1 MNATPSRIKKSVLLL
16 LPLLLGLPAFAQQP
30 DAVEEVR
37 QQLEQQR
44 HLVVN
49 SDILSSA
56 EKAQQLLE
64 LGAWEEAANLIA
76 AAEPSLARTLA
87 QARLAFLQHAYGQAE
102 ELVNAVLQEEPRNRE
117 ALLLKS
123 KLQVQA
129 WDLAEAEATAKRLLA
144 NNERDEAAALAI
156 GRILMLQKDYAQAL
170 EWARKVQRWNPN
182 SAGAW
187 LLESDVH
194 FWNQQPELAEGPLV
208 KSLTLDPFN
217 ADARFNYGYAIW
229 RRVDA
234 TQLDAMADQ
243 WELALT
249 INPLHYVT
257 HWHWGNGH
265 TNLTYADYAQPEDEA
280 VREALQVVDTLI
292 SKNSIQQALEV
303 AREVQQKYPTSVLP
317 AMFRGSAYYM
327 AFEMDRTQRL
337 DSAHTI
343 FRRILE
349 QKNHYGPAHNG
360 LAAVIKQK
368 QLSYLA
374 DYDSLN
380 QVIRQTEI
388 KDPENFGRVF
398 PDVQYYP
405 GKEVQQMVWAQL
417 YESIVYFPFLARQE
431 EKFVIPPL
439 HIDLTIAMGSPYFRG
454 GTTFDNRQWMD
465 IRGVGSGAAGIEY
478 VVRGAY
484 LERNVVL
491 HEYVHQFH
499 GRVFTDEENR
509 EVRRL
514 YHKAMQEGRTL
525 DYYSAN
531 NEHEYLAQT
540 YPAYFEPEK
549 VHPLNHKSVNTTSE
563 LKAKDPEL
571 YSFLDGLVKRQR
583 AYLAGDEQAMASNW
597 AQVYINLSDE
607 ARREKR
613 YAEAA
618 ALLDTALQWDNA
630 YQPALIS
637 YAMLNWEEQNF
648 QAAQDWLEKA
658 KAVDADYAPVY
669 VAEASLLEAMRQAGE
684 IPQEA
689 AITRQES
696 LYRQAM
702 ALEDDLLMRAYT
714 NQQFREFYVS
724 YGKIPEAIAVAEQYL
739 EDAPTIS
746 TYLRD
751 RRDEAIAFAS
761 WLKGV
766 SSENTEAEEELA
778 RLVSRKPQ
786 HYNLRRQYAE
796 VLASQG
802 KYDQAHQVLAEGQR
816 ILSAAGNPRADY
828 MVRMAAYQ
836 LATGDSLAA
845 RTSIQPLLEGS
856 INLQEKELL
865 AGVLLGL
872 GETAQAA
879 DILKN
884 LPSPKTPQEAANR
897 WLAKAQL
904 LEAQGKTKKA
914 AKAYEAALKEDAYH
928 RQARA
933 LYLQL
938 LQRQGKEKKARQLKQ
953 EGARLK
959 KTFIP

>member
-1 MNATPSRIKKSVLLL
+1 MNVTSCRIIKSALIL
-16 LPLLLGLPAFAQQP
+16 LPFLINLPAFAQQP

-64 LGAWEEAANLIA
+64 LGAWEEATNLIA
-76 AAEPSLARTLA
+76 AAEPSLPRSLT
-87 QARLAFLQHAYGQAE
+87 QARLAFLQHEYAQAE
-102 ELVNAVLQEEPRNRE
+102 NLVNQVLQQQPRHRE

-129 WDLAEAEATAKRLLA
+129 WELPEAMATAKSLLDA
-144 NNERDEAAALAI
+144 NERDEEAALAI
-156 GRILMLQKDYAQAL
+156 GRIRMLQKDYKQAL
-170 EWARKVQRWNPN
+170 EWALRVQQWNPEN
-182 SAGAW
+182 AGAW

-194 FWNQQPELAEGPLV
+194 FWNQQPELAEEPLL

-234 TQLDAMADQ
+234 TQLDAMAAQ
-243 WELALT
+243 WELALML
-249 INPLHYVT
+249 NPLHYVT

-265 TNLTYADYAQPEDEA
+265 TNLTYADYARREDEA
-280 VREALQVVDTLI
+280 VREALKEADTLI
-292 SKNSIQQALEV
+292 SRNEISEALAL
-303 AREVQQKYPTSVLP
+303 ARKVQQQFPASVLP
-317 AMFRGSAYYM
+317 AMFRGSVYYM

-337 DSAHTI
+337 DSAQGI
-343 FRRILE
+343 FQDILE
-349 QKNHYGPAHNG
+349 QKEHYGPAHNG

-374 DYDSLN
+374 NYDSLN
-380 QVIRQTEI
+380 QIIRQTKIE
-388 KDPENFGRVF
+388 DPINFARVF

-405 GKEVQQMVWAQL
+405 GREVQQMVWAQL

-499 GRVFTDEENR
+499 GSVFTDQENR

-514 YHKAMQEGRTL
+514 YHQAMKEGRTL

-540 YPAYFEPEK
+540 YPAYFEPVK
-549 VHPLNHKSVNTTSE
+549 VHPLNHKSINTTRE
-563 LKAKDPEL
+563 LKRKDPEL
-571 YSFLDGLVKRQR
+571 YAFLDGLVKRQR
-583 AYLAGDEQAMASNW
+583 AYLSGDEQAMASNW
-597 AQVYINLSDE
+597 AEVFLNLSE
-607 ARREKR
+607 KPRREEQ
-613 YAEAA
+613 YATAA
-618 ALLDTALQWDNA
+618 ALLDTALQWDDT
-630 YQPALIS
+630 YQPALIG
-637 YAMLNWEEQNF
+637 YAALKREEQEF
-648 QAAQDWLEKA
+648 KAAQSWLEKA
-658 KAVDADYAPVY
+658 KAVDAGYAPVY
-669 VAEASLLEAMRQAGE
+669 VAEAALLEAMRQAGKITPE
-684 IPQEA
+684 EA
-689 AITRQES
+689 VTQQKS
-696 LYRQAM
+696 LYEKAL
-702 ALEDDLLMRAYT
+702 ALEDDLLMRAYA

-724 YGKIPEAIAVAEQYL
+724 YGRIPEAIAVAEAYL
-739 EDAPTIS
+739 EDAPTVS

-751 RRDEAIAFAS
+751 RRDEALAFS
-761 WLKGV
+761 LWLKGV
-766 SSENTEAEEELA
+766 NSTNKEAEQELA
-778 RLVSRKPQ
+778 RLVSLKPQ
-786 HYNLRRQYAE
+786 HYHLRRQYAE
-796 VLASQG
+796 VLASHG
-802 KYDQAHQVLAEGQR
+802 KHREAYKVLEEGQR

-828 MVRMAAYQ
+828 MIRMAAYQ
-836 LATGDSLAA
+836 LATGDTLTA
-845 RTSIQPLLEGS
+845 RTGIQPLLEGS
-856 INLQEKELL
+856 LKLNEKELL
-865 AGVLLGL
+865 VGILASI
-872 GETAQAA
+872 GETEQASEV
-879 DILKN
+879 LES
-884 LPSPKTPQEAANR
+884 LPSPKTPREAADQ

-904 LEAQGKTKKA
+904 REAQGKNKKA
-914 AKAYEAALKEDAYH
+914 AKAYEAALQEDAYH

-933 LYLQL
+933 LYVKL
-938 LQRQGKEKKARQLKQ
+938 LESQGKEKKARQLKQ
-953 EGARLK
+953 EGARLE